1 MASLNSDFPRSL
13 VELPE
18 RAPPP
23 GGVSVRMQAA
33 PVLSYLRE
41 VIEGRLGYSLPSAPF
56 TPGTNGIGVVEA
68 VGTGVYHLRPGRVSS
83 STHTLPSR
91 SGRQSLP
98 RS

>member
-1 MASLNSDFPRSL
+1 MRAWRVNSDFSRSL

-23 GGVSVRMQAA
+23 GGVSVRMQVA
-33 PVLSYLRE
+33 PVLFYLRE

-68 VGTGVYHLRPGRVSS
+68 VGPGGLSFAAGPACHPRPAPCR
-83 STHTLPSR
+83 R
-91 SGRQSLP
+91 
-98 RS
+98 

>member
-1 MASLNSDFPRSL
+1 MRAWRVNSDFSRSL

-68 VGTGVYHLRPGRVSS
+68 VGTGVYHLRS
-83 STHTLPSR
+83 
-91 SGRQSLP
+91 
-98 RS
+98 